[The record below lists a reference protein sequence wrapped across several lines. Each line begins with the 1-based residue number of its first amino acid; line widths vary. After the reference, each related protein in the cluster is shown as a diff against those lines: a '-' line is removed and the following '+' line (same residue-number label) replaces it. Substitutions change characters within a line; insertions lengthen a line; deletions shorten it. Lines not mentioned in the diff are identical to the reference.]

1 MLVFLALACTGSDP
15 KDSDSAADTADTAVD
30 GPGSLLLSF
39 SLDPDLI
46 PEMKEPDQGTFRGS
60 VYAED
65 QATATGPIDGAV
77 SLFDFESDPIDF
89 GTTGE
94 TPVTVAT
101 RVLAADIVWVLGCFD
116 GDANDCDCYD
126 PITIP
131 NENKTSVPGA
141 VETPYTVTMSL
152 LTPC

>member
-1 MLVFLALACTGSDP
+1 MLLFLALACTGADP
-15 KDSDSAADTADTAVD
+15 KDSDSAPPADSPA
-30 GPGSLLLSF
+30 GEPGSLLLGF

-60 VYAED
+60 VFAED
-65 QATATGPIDGAV
+65 QAGPAGPIDGAV
-77 SLFDFESDPIDF
+77 SLVDFESDTIDF

-94 TPVTVAT
+94 TTVTVAT
-101 RVLAADIVWVLGCFD
+101 GPLDSDVVWVLGCFD
-116 GDANDCDCYD
+116 ADANDCDCYD

-131 NENKTSVPGA
+131 NENKTAVPTD
-141 VETPYTVTMSL
+141 VETPYTVTLSL